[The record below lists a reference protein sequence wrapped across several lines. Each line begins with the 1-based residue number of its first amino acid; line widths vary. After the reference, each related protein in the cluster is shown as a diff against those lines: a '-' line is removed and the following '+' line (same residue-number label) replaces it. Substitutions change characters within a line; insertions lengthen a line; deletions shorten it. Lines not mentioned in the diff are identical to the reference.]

1 MGWLCSA
8 ESPRFSDLFTFGN
21 STGSSHFVFIL
32 SNLTCICCA
41 KLGRRVASPGIRW
54 MPDLGIGTPIAHA
67 LCTKC
72 CHLAAQSLGMDA
84 IMLRELLLSSALKGL
99 SLQERSCLGSS
110 LHAQSI
116 SFVLNCIR
124 QHLPTTI
131 RDSPVPKP
139 CCCFRPIVGAT
150 SASTFVVESS
160 AGKFSFRDHAGL
172 HLTGQDE
179 SMDPGNRLIQ
189 ISRECSSLN
198 FSRVQVFDDI

>member
-116 SFVLNCIR
+116 S
-124 QHLPTTI
+124 
-131 RDSPVPKP
+131 
-139 CCCFRPIVGAT
+139 
-150 SASTFVVESS
+150 

>member
-1 MGWLCSA
+1 MDMRIGLFS
-8 ESPRFSDLFTFGN
+8 SPRSSYTCTEEIGSDC
-21 STGSSHFVFIL
+21 VI
-32 SNLTCICCA
+32 SNMI
-41 KLGRRVASPGIRW
+41 
-54 MPDLGIGTPIAHA
+54 
-67 LCTKC
+67 
-72 CHLAAQSLGMDA
+72 SL
-84 IMLRELLLSSALKGL
+84 
-99 SLQERSCLGSS
+99 
-110 LHAQSI
+110 
-116 SFVLNCIR
+116 
-124 QHLPTTI
+124 
-131 RDSPVPKP
+131 DSPVPKP